1 LLFSLLT
8 FNNDGKP
15 RPAVATLGSYY
26 ASSMIATS
34 WMPSR
39 YTALGDGV
47 RDGNRQ
53 VIMGSLANLVQEFWP
68 EQTPEG
74 WQEAR
79 KEGFQYCVV
88 IEQNQ
93 LQAMAAVWRYSEAAW
108 EVASVYTRPEARGRG
123 YAQAVV
129 SFVTAA
135 ILNAGR
141 RATCSAA
148 ADNLAM
154 QRVAE
159 KVGFKRVA

>member
-1 LLFSLLT
+1 MAETQYIEYECTSMSFQPLQ
-8 FNNDGKP
+8 
-15 RPAVATLGSYY
+15 RHAVRWLEWEQDY
-26 ASSMIATS
+26 
-34 WMPSR
+34 PF
-39 YTALGDGV
+39 
-47 RDGNRQ
+47 
-53 VIMGSLANLVQEFWP
+53 VQEFWP

-79 KEGFQYCVV
+79 GEGFEYCGI
-88 IEQNQ
+88 IEHGQ
-93 LQAMAAVWRYSEAAW
+93 LHALAAVWRYSEDAW

-135 ILNAGR
+135 ILSAGK

-148 ADNLAM
+148 SDNPAM

-159 KVGFKRVA
+159 RVGFQRVT